1 VTNLDLAEEGAG
13 LAAPARRFWIA
24 GVPVDVVGRREI
36 IAMFDHAVMRE
47 TPFVLANLNLH
58 GLYCALTSA
67 AMGKLLASRDTI
79 VHIDGTPIVWA
90 AKLAGMDIPPDAR
103 NAHIDLIPELLT
115 LCAAR
120 GWPVVIVNSDQEGAG
135 QNQAALETLV
145 PGLQVAALSGYFDHG
160 DMSQDAPQQQVID
173 QIIALR
179 PALLLVGMGMP
190 RQEAWIARI
199 RTVVDVP
206 MIMPVGGFADYF
218 TGRTRMPPRFLGPLG
233 LEWAYRLFHDPRRL
247 GFRYLIEP
255 VLLLCLLIKRMA
267 SGTKWGRQRDLN
279 GEG

>member
-1 VTNLDLAEEGAG
+1 MTNTELVQEGTGPTASAG
-13 LAAPARRFWIA
+13 RLWIA

-36 IAMFDHAVMRE
+36 IAMFDHAVNYQ

-58 GLYCALTSA
+58 GLYCALTSS
-67 AMGKLLASRDTI
+67 AMGTLLVNKNTI

-90 AKLAGMDIPPDAR
+90 AKLAGIEVPADAR
-103 NAHIDLIPELLT
+103 NAHIDLIPELLE

-120 GWPVVIVNSDQEGAG
+120 DWPVVIVNSDEAGAN
-135 QNQAALETLV
+135 QNQTALEALIPRLNV
-145 PGLQVAALSGYFDHG
+145 KGLSGYFDI
-160 DMSQDAPQQQVID
+160 DDLSEKAPQRRVID
-173 QIIALR
+173 EIIALK

-199 RTVVDVP
+199 RSVVDVP

-233 LEWAYRLFHDPRRL
+233 LEWAYRLVHDPRRL
-247 GFRYLIEP
+247 GFRYLVEP
-255 VLLLCLLIKRMA
+255 FLLVGLLAKGLISRA
-267 SGTKWGRQRDLN
+267 KWGRQYKFDA
-279 GEG
+279 ES